1 MERFI
6 LKYPNGK
13 IRQQKGI
20 NSTYHYLL
28 GLGAIIWII
37 DTKLGEIMLGDNDES
52 VIHQNIPS
60 FNSSDLIIPKE
71 K

>member
-6 LKYPNGK
+6 LQYPNGK
-13 IRQQKGI
+13 IIQQKGI
-20 NSTYHYLL
+20 NGTYHYLL
-28 GLGAIIWII
+28 GLGAITWII
-37 DTKLGEIMLGDNDES
+37 DTKQGIIMFGNKDES
-52 VIHQNIPS
+52 VINKDIPS